1 MGLLEIGQDRL
12 LDTHLH
18 SQSVS
23 VEMQVDLTIDFLA
36 LSQQGRQAVA
46 LAEETVRQVLLAV
59 LNDAASIHFWREVVF
74 Y

>member
-1 MGLLEIGQDRL
+1 
-12 LDTHLH
+12 
-18 SQSVS
+18 
-23 VEMQVDLTIDFLA
+23 MQVDLTIDFLA

-59 LNDAASIHFWREVVF
+59 VNDAASIHFWREVVF